1 MDANIIVSAL
11 LKNSLTRRI
20 LLTQSRFDLY
30 SPFYL
35 KKELFKYLPVFAK
48 KLNRPVEH
56 IEYELSE
63 LLELSE
69 LKLINPIVYQSCFEE
84 AIALSPDAGDVP
96 YLALALKLGCPLW
109 SQDKRLKQQTA
120 VSVYS
125 TSEMLLL
132 VK

>member
-1 MDANIIVSAL
+1 VDANIIVSAL